1 MTKLVAPVLV
11 ATDLDGTLVPNAS
24 MTVPEFTARVLRRL
38 DDAGVPVVFVTGRP
52 LRWMSPFWPH
62 IGNHGLAIVSN
73 GAITFDA
80 HAQRVLS
87 IAGIDAEPG
96 LELSRSIAA
105 AIPGVTFAIECADGI
120 RLDSDYPERGAS
132 RGGVRRGALA
142 TIWDQPAA
150 KLLVRHSAGDAD
162 AFHARVAAVVGD
174 RATVTWSV
182 PGLAEISA
190 AGVTKASALA
200 GLCQRLGIAAR
211 DVIAFGD
218 MPNDLAM
225 LGWAGTAYAV
235 ANAHESVRAI
245 ANDVVLSCAEE
256 GVAHALDWLVPALE
270 ASHNSFDRPAPR
282 PV

>member
-1 MTKLVAPVLV
+1 MTKRVAPMLV

-24 MTVPEFTARVLRRL
+24 MSVPEFTAGVLRRL

-62 IGNHGLAIVSN
+62 VGKHGLAIVSN

-80 HAQRVLS
+80 HARRVIS
-87 IAGIDAEPG
+87 IAGIEPGPG
-96 LELSRSIAA
+96 LELSRSIAT
-105 AIPGVTFAIECADGI
+105 AIPGACFAVECADGI
-120 RLDSDYPERGAS
+120 RVDPNYPDLRAS
-132 RGGVRRGALA
+132 TGGVRRGALSA
-142 TIWDQPAA
+142 IWDQPAV
-150 KLLVRHSAGDAD
+150 KLLVRHPETDLD
-162 AFHARVAAVVGD
+162 DTFHTRVSAVVGD
-174 RATVTWSV
+174 RATVTWSI

-200 GLCQRLGIAAR
+200 RLCERLGILPR

-218 MPNDLAM
+218 MPNDVAM

-245 ANDVVLSCAEE
+245 AHDVVLSCAEE
-256 GVAHALDWLVPALE
+256 GVAHTLDRLVPELHA
-270 ASHNSFDRPAPR
+270 
-282 PV
+282 